1 MPGGIEMYRDISVK
15 SSKEKNS
22 FRIISILFLLT
33 FILIFLTITTKG
45 SKPIIYKS
53 VTIKEGDTLW
63 SIVKEYN
70 DKEMDPRK
78 MISEIK
84 KINNLKDVVLKP
96 GQTIKIPE
104 F

>member
-1 MPGGIEMYRDISVK
+1 MYRDISVK
-15 SSKEKNS
+15 SSKEKNI

-84 KINNLKDVVLKP
+84 KINNLKDVVLRP